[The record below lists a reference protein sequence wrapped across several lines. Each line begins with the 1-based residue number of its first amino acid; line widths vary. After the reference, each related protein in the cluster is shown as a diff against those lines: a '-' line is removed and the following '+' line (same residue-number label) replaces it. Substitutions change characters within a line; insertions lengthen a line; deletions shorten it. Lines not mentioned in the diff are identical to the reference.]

1 MAKDVKIYE
10 VEEEKKNIL
19 GNSKILIELNEA
31 VSKELLNKLTDALED
46 LFKDD
51 EFMII
56 KAKIKAKEVIK
67 KLLDDKEEKKKTK
80 APVEEKLA
88 EHIMKL
94 AHAFRE
100 DDNEALEAANSI
112 YVAYLMMKDDIS
124 LDKIMKY
131 ADFSMPELE
140 MIKYYLIE
148 KNNF

>member
-100 DDNEALEAANSI
+100 NEAEALEVANSI

>member
-1 MAKDVKIYE
+1 MAKDVRIYE
-10 VEEEKKNIL
+10 VEEEKKNIS
-19 GNSKILIELNEA
+19 GNSKILIELNET
-31 VSKELLNKLTDALED
+31 VSKELLNKLADALED

-56 KAKIKAKEVIK
+56 KDKIKAKEVIK
-67 KLLDDKEEKKKTK
+67 KLLDGKEEKKKTK

-100 DDNEALEAANSI
+100 NEAEALEVANSI

>member
-10 VEEEKKNIL
+10 VEEEKKNIS
-19 GNSKILIELNEA
+19 GNSKILIELNET
-31 VSKELLNKLTDALED
+31 VSKELLNKLADALED

-56 KAKIKAKEVIK
+56 KDKIKAKEVIK
-67 KLLDDKEEKKKTK
+67 KLLDGKEEKKKTK

-100 DDNEALEAANSI
+100 DESEALEVANSI

>member
-67 KLLDDKEEKKKTK
+67 KLLDDKEEKKKKK

-100 DDNEALEAANSI
+100 DDNEALEVANSI